1 LSAFKAVVEKCHIYL
16 IGLVPK
22 VEIVGSSQTDQ
33 ILRID
38 VKVLG
43 ENYSLEWEIPIGCFR
58 GQSGHQPAIAYQS

>member
-1 LSAFKAVVEKCHIYL
+1 MSAFKAVVEKCHVYL

-33 ILRID
+33 ILRVD

-43 ENYSLEWEIPIGCFR
+43 ENYSLEWEIPNNL
-58 GQSGHQPAIAYQS
+58 